1 MMPIT
6 EFLSCT
12 NFIDDFECFSYQQ
25 KHHAKT
31 YVTGLIASGNKTVE
45 GISKRV
51 LQSKSERA
59 LNKFLNQYDWDEDR
73 LNRERLTALQQRNET
88 RWSQDG
94 VVILDDSVTHRT
106 GDQLPNAGWF
116 YDHAENDTVWG
127 QNLVFSQYA
136 DEKTTYPLGF
146 RLYEKEAES
155 KIDHAKA
162 LVNEAHEVGVPAD
175 TYLFDSWYCSQELVE
190 HVESYDRDWIS
201 VLKSNR
207 HVEYGGEMIRVDAL
221 AERIDTTEREVD
233 GETYNIWTKKLN
245 VSKLGEKK
253 VLISEKVTDDE
264 DEENPVKYLVT
275 NKIDAPT
282 TQLIRTYS
290 MRWRIETFFRDS
302 KQDLGFEDCEVERDA
317 GANRH
322 WHLLML
328 AYSCLRLGVAD
339 SALGTVLSQT
349 TSLCNDLKHS
359 LQEAVQ
365 NLLSWT
371 LNNADQGVDGLMD
384 ELEGVF
390 I

>member
-6 EFLSCT
+6 DFLSCT
-12 NFIDDFECFSYQQ
+12 DLIDDFGCFSYQQ

-59 LNKFLNQYDWDEDR
+59 LNKFLNQYDWDEER
-73 LNRERLTALQQRNET
+73 LNRERLSALQQRNET
-88 RWSQDG
+88 RWSKDG

-136 DEKTTYPLGF
+136 DDKTTYPLGF
-146 RLYEKEAES
+146 RLYEKEAET

-162 LVNEAHEVGVPAD
+162 LVDEAHKVGVPAD

-207 HVEYGGEMIRVDAL
+207 QVEHGGEMIRVDAL
-221 AERIDTTEREVD
+221 GKRIDATEREVD
-233 GETYNIWTKKLN
+233 GETYKIWTKKLH

-282 TQLIRTYS
+282 KHLIRTYS

-317 GANRH
+317 GASRH
-322 WHLLML
+322 WHLLMV
-328 AYSCLRLGVAD
+328 AYSALRLGVAD

-359 LQEAVQ
+359 LKEAVQ

-371 LNNADQGVDGLMD
+371 LNNAEQGIDGLME